1 MFSCGI
7 CKIFKNTYF
16 EEQLR
21 KTTSE
26 TCSFSWTAKL
36 FWLNW
41 SLCSSFCIIIYSFVH
56 QFLFP
61 IDTAV
66 IRSSLLAIPWKVS
79 VLTNFS
85 KFTRKHLPL
94 LMKLHIY
101 TVLINFIKKEIS
113 ARMFSC
119 EFCEISHNIFFNE
132 LFGWLLLHKDSYYLL
147 FHHYFLPFQNRYP
160 TYCPVEYFP
169 GLIRRL
175 A

>member
-66 IRSSLLAIPWKVS
+66 IRSSLLAIPCKVS
-79 VLTNFS
+79 VFTNFS
-85 KFTRKHLPL
+85 KFTRKHLPF
-94 LMKLHIY
+94 LMKLQIY
-101 TVLINFIKKEIS
+101 RVLINFIKK
-113 ARMFSC
+113 RY
-119 EFCEISHNIFFNE
+119 
-132 LFGWLLLHKDSYYLL
+132 LHGC
-147 FHHYFLPFQNRYP
+147 FLVNF
-160 TYCPVEYFP
+160 VKF
-169 GLIRRL
+169 LITSFL
-175 A
+175 T